1 MGRFFEAVKA
11 GVRGFKTANEPRGY
25 SVAGRP
31 VRCPH
36 CGETDFSTGRAL
48 LNSRARSAFNVD
60 WADPLAATL
69 VCAECGRI
77 EWFATDPEEIEGTP
91 RSARATRP
99 ARPSAGHA
107 AVTRRR

>member
-1 MGRFFEAVKA
+1 MGRFVEAVKA
-11 GVRGFKTANEPRGY
+11 GVRGFKGANAPRGY
-25 SVAGRP
+25 SVAGRQ

-36 CGETDFSTGRAL
+36 CGETRFSPGRAL

-77 EWFATDPEEIEGTP
+77 EWFAAEPTEIEMGSTSTTAARTKP
-91 RSARATRP
+91 ATGRST
-99 ARPSAGHA
+99 GGK
-107 AVTRRR
+107 RR

>member
-1 MGRFFEAVKA
+1 MGRFVDAVKA
-11 GVRGFKTANEPRGY
+11 GVRGFKAANAPRGY
-25 SVAGRP
+25 SVAGRQ

-36 CGETDFSTGRAL
+36 CGETTFSPGRAL

-77 EWFATDPEEIEGTP
+77 EWFATEPEAIDSELASPP
-91 RSARATRP
+91 RTARAAA
-99 ARPSAGHA
+99 ARTA
-107 AVTRRR
+107 APKRR